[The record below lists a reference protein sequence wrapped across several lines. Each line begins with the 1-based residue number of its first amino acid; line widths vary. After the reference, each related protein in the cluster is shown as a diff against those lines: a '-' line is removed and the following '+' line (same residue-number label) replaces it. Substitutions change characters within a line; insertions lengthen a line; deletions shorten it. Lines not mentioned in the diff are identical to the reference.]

1 MSGYGYGCACVYNT
15 SLGWVTGK
23 RGGSLSLA
31 GHQLSSRFNKNLS
44 QNNKAEGDRV
54 VHLMSFSELHVH
66 SEIQYP
72 LTYVHTTE
80 GGGRREGGRAGEG
93 EGGGVSSLIKGLMY
107 RGIR

>member
-1 MSGYGYGCACVYNT
+1 M
-15 SLGWVTGK
+15 TGK

-44 QNNKAEGDRV
+44 QSNKAEGDRV

-66 SEIQYP
+66 SEIQYL

-80 GGGRREGGRAGEG
+80 RGGEGREG
-93 EGGGVSSLIKGLMY
+93 EGGGGSFLIKGLMY